1 MSKEY
6 YIAELK
12 YTDGQR
18 VEMGETPSYVV
29 VKKVNEDLGDGVIY
43 TRFINL
49 FTFEEY
55 PTFSRSRS
63 VGLYRYGERDDM
75 TGDGSMYGCSL
86 IQESSDMKDGP
97 CYILTGEK
105 MNNLPIEDIENMVI
119 HSKRYFKDRARLIRR
134 RRGVNDFASW
144 KIIRE
149 DTKKYNSLVD
159 YFNSRDC
166 NDFNIKTGRKKIRS

>member
-1 MSKEY
+1 MSRECY
-6 YIAELK
+6 VAELK

-18 VEMGETPSYVV
+18 VEIGDAPSYVV
-29 VKKVNEDLGDGVIY
+29 VEKVNEDLGDGVIY

-55 PTFSRSRS
+55 PTFSRSNS
-63 VGLYRYGERDDM
+63 VGLYRYGERDDK
-75 TGDGSMYGCSL
+75 TGDGRMYGCGL
-86 IQESSDMKDGP
+86 IQESSDMKEGP
-97 CYILTGEK
+97 CYILTEER
-105 MNNLPIEDIENMVI
+105 MDNMLTEDIENMVI
-119 HSKRYFKDRARLIRR
+119 HSKRYFKDRARLVR

-149 DTKKYNSLVD
+149 DTKNYNSLVD

-166 NDFNIKTGRKKIRS
+166 NEFNIKTGRKKIRS